1 MARKLAHIT
10 LILGIAALAY
20 GAVTVLWGEPVTGV
34 LAHRAQRS
42 LGREFAGELRA
53 PAHRLVPRRAA
64 EGRVLGRITIPRLGL
79 NAYFVEGTSKG
90 DLERGPGHYRITA
103 LPGLGNTVAI
113 AGHRTT
119 WGAWFRHVDQL
130 RAGDW
135 ITLELAYGAV
145 TYRVMG
151 QRVVKPDDWSI
162 LRGRGYHRLLLST
175 CDPAYSASHRR
186 IVFAREVAHHFSAPP
201 RAFAST
207 GNVSHAMLTG

>member
-1 MARKLAHIT
+1 MGRKLAQLM

-20 GAVTVLWGEPVTGV
+20 SAVTVLWGEPVTDV
-34 LAHRAQRS
+34 LAQRAQRS

-53 PAHRLVPRRAA
+53 SAQKLVPRRAD
-64 EGRVLGRITIPRLGL
+64 ERQVLGRITIPRLGL
-79 NAYFVEGTSKG
+79 NAYFVEGTGKG

-119 WGAWFRHVDQL
+119 WGAWFRHVDRL

-135 ITLELAYGAV
+135 ITVELAYGQV

-162 LRGRGYHRLLLST
+162 LRDRGYHRLLLST
-175 CDPAYSASHRR
+175 CDPPYSASHRR
-186 IVFAREVAHHFSAPP
+186 IVFAREVAHRFSTP
-201 RAFAST
+201 RGRSRRQAT
-207 GNVSHAMLTG
+207 